1 MSDVSREGTVPT
13 TQQPS
18 DSNLQQEQE
27 AKRASTE
34 AVKTHQVAAEN
45 PQQPSTMPASASNG
59 EGKPAVNRD
68 RKWTKPLL
76 IVVVCVLVLAI
87 VVGAYFVWQTG
98 EKRSIASAA
107 VDQLKGSE
115 AVAGLVI
122 PSEWGDQTGFSVG
135 GVDVDSVES
144 GILPGG
150 NAQVAIKADIDNG
163 HYAGQAQYDIAMKKD
178 GPSWVADD
186 IKQTA
191 LNYYPVSGISDEA
204 LLSRIPEL
212 VGEAYSFL
220 VEEDTAY
227 PDPTTLFGEGSAG
240 EVVSNAFEN
249 LSDDVE
255 MTLSAQRDGNTYQG
269 SLSLSFE
276 WIDAGEE
283 QPDWHLV
290 IADLDEEAYLIAGSF
305 LSEGVEMGD
314 DYEPLGQEEWL
325 LAISKQLDF
334 RDGSQYAWAFLEN
347 PADSSVDISVT
358 IELDDG
364 QVIYTSPRIPP
375 NHEIEAIRAD
385 WLPGHGVYDAKAY
398 FRAYEGR
405 TQVGDGIHKIRVIV
419 S

>member
-18 DSNLQQEQE
+18 DSNPQQEQE

-34 AVKTHQVAAEN
+34 AVETHQVAAEN
-45 PQQPSTMPASASNG
+45 LQQPSTAPAPASNG

-150 NAQVAIKADIDNG
+150 SAQVAIKADIDNG
-163 HYAGQAQYDIAMKKD
+163 HYAGQAQYEIAMKKD
-178 GPSWVADD
+178 GPSWVADG
-186 IKQTA
+186 INQTA
-191 LNYYPVSGISDEA
+191 LNYFPVSGISDEV
-204 LLSRIPEL
+204 LLGRIPEL
-212 VGEAYSFL
+212 VDEAYSFL

-255 MTLSAQRDGNTYQG
+255 MTLSAQRDGNTYQAV
-269 SLSLSFE
+269 LSLSFE
-276 WIDAGEE
+276 WDDAGEE
-283 QPDWHLV
+283 PADWNLV
-290 IADLDEEAYLIAGSF
+290 SAFLDDEAYLLAGSF
-305 LSEGVEMGD
+305 LSEGADMPD
-314 DYEPLGQEEWL
+314 DYVPLGRDEWL
-325 LAISKQLDF
+325 SSISPQLDF
-334 RDGSQYAWAFLEN
+334 RDGSQYAWALLRN
-347 PADSSVDISVT
+347 PPDSSVDVTVT

-375 NHEIEAIRAD
+375 NYELEAIRAD
-385 WLPGHGVYDAKAY
+385 WLPAHGVYDAKAR
-398 FRAYEGR
+398 FQAYEGG
-405 TQVGDGIHKIRVIV
+405 TLVGDNTLDTRVIV